1 MRENGKKSVN
11 EIFVEMSTLS
21 VNLFLTGLYFGL
33 CSSFQHVSIQIKI
46 DKSVNGVLGI
56 RNRGDRMEGV
66 DGSTELRRHPLTV
79 NLRQYRVI

>member
-33 CSSFQHVSIQIKI
+33 FSSFQNVSIQIKI

-66 DGSTELRRHPLTV
+66 EGSTELRRHPLTV

>member
-21 VNLFLTGLYFGL
+21 VNLFLNGLYFGL
-33 CSSFQHVSIQIKI
+33 FSSFQNVSIQIKI

>member
-1 MRENGKKSVN
+1 MGVKERERERFQIEPMRENGKKSVN

-33 CSSFQHVSIQIKI
+33 FSSFQNVSIQIKI

-56 RNRGDRMEGV
+56 RNRAIGWKA
-66 DGSTELRRHPLTV
+66 
-79 NLRQYRVI
+79 